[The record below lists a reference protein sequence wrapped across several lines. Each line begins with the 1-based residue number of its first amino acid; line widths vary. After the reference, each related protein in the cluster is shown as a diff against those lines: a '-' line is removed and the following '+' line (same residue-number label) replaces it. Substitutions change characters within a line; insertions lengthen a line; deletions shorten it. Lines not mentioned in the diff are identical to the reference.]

1 MTPTKMTANEE
12 YATKAVVVQRVQ
24 YVHVEADKGIGT
36 DRETA
41 GVHIRAV
48 ARPVASF
55 IGDTDVEWRRHECV
69 NPGIPQVLAH
79 IKELRHCE
87 ESICRKRQVRAMLF
101 NRADREKRNISLR
114 CCGLEFR
121 ERQIEHGRIACSVMK
136 VTRPFNIADR
146 CVHCRLS
153 LCLQQSG

>member
-1 MTPTKMTANEE
+1 MTPTKMTADEE

-41 GVHIRAV
+41 GVHVRAV

-55 IGDTDVEWRRHECV
+55 IGDTDVERRRHECV

-79 IKELRHCE
+79 INELCHCE
-87 ESICRKRQVRAMLF
+87 ESICHKRQVRAMLPVAEQAPTRR
-101 NRADREKRNISLR
+101 NQAVDARAYSA
-114 CCGLEFR
+114 FF
-121 ERQIEHGRIACSVMK
+121 CS
-136 VTRPFNIADR
+136 
-146 CVHCRLS
+146 
-153 LCLQQSG
+153 